1 MRFTIHGPTIST
13 YVRSVRMAFL
23 EKGAE
28 YTLSE
33 VNIVAGENK
42 QSAHLGR
49 HPFGKVPALCHDGFT
64 LYETDPILR
73 YLDRVLPGPALTPA
87 DAKLAARMDMI
98 IAIVDAYAYPSMIT
112 AVVMN
117 RLVAPMLGGTADE
130 AVIAGAMPQATLAL
144 AEIARL
150 HKDGGGAFLAGDAVS
165 MADLM
170 LAPVLSYFS
179 QTPEGGGALATHA
192 GLGAWWSSFARRPH
206 MQATQPKFG

>member
-1 MRFTIHGPTIST
+1 MPFTIHAPNIST
-13 YVRSVRMAFL
+13 YVRSVRMALL

-33 VNIVAGENK
+33 VNILAGENK
-42 QSAHLGR
+42 QAGHLGR
-49 HPFGKVPALCHDGFT
+49 HPFGKVPALSHDGFT

-73 YLDRVLPGPALTPA
+73 YLDRVLPGPALTPT
-87 DAKLAARMDMI
+87 DATKAARMDMI
-98 IAIVDAYAYPSMIT
+98 MAIVDSYAYPSMIT

-130 AVIAGAMPQATLAL
+130 AKIAGAMPQATLAL
-144 AEIARL
+144 SEIARL

-165 MADLM
+165 LADL
-170 LAPVLSYFS
+170 LVAPVLGYFS
-179 QTPEGGGALATHA
+179 QTPEGGGAMAAHA
-192 GLGAWWSSFARRPH
+192 GLTAWWGSFSKHPH